1 MSALDNTMLDHMGY
15 LVFSERRAFCF
26 RDFLRFEVD
35 GEVYGMT
42 PGTFRNK
49 ISRLRK
55 SGEIEFAY
63 NSGTAFY
70 TLPGYRFGKPMTPN
84 HTGVNHKK
92 IDSFVKLILDLPMG
106 NHGLHDIR
114 LRFEV
119 VGIWKFLST
128 YHSEFPTNRNSKDIL
143 MPTYNIDDI
152 LARVIVHRTD
162 TVSVSLACSY
172 APISVD
178 ISGIIRISETLTKV
192 EERLIVLLA
201 EDNSNSN
208 HCKLDVNVARTEN
221 ISHLKTPDHKTWIVT
236 MWHFGA
242 DSLTEY
248 SGDMFQVSW
257 EVGQHVL
264 VRAYA
269 KIMKD
274 KKIRIRTEMQEYP
287 NKTLLDAV
295 EEKIGLGDLA
305 D

>member
-1 MSALDNTMLDHMGY
+1 MGY
-15 LVFSERRAFCF
+15 LVFSEHRAFCF
-26 RDFLRFEVD
+26 RDFLQFEVD
-35 GEVYGMT
+35 GKVYHMT

-70 TLPGYRFGKPMTPN
+70 TLPGYRFGKPMTPT
-84 HTGVNHKK
+84 HAEVNSIK
-92 IDSFVKLILDLPMG
+92 IDRFVKLIQDLPMG
-106 NHGLHDIR
+106 NNGLHDIR

-128 YHSEFPTNRNSKDIL
+128 YHPELPINNNSKDIL
-143 MPTYNIDDI
+143 LSTDNIDDI

-162 TVSVSLACSY
+162 TVSVSLACSLWPLS
-172 APISVD
+172 AD
-178 ISGIIRISETLTKV
+178 LSGIIRLSETLTRV
-192 EERLIVLLA
+192 EERIVRLLA
-201 EDNSNSN
+201 AGISTVQGLEV
-208 HCKLDVNVARTEN
+208 KVACTEN
-221 ISHLKTPDHKTWIVT
+221 ISHLRIPDYKTWIVT